1 MSDLQSSPIL
11 PIFYYLTLGLFKQQN
26 VSNKILI
33 LPFRSVLAHCLKP
46 VEDKLCNRTPPMPS
60 ESMEFCNY
68 INLRMCSLCRIRALE
83 VSFENTAHYQKC
95 FCRCNVMVKYCVKP
109 TCIRYPVAS
118 SFFPW
123 SVSCAGASELDPRN
137 V

>member
-1 MSDLQSSPIL
+1 MSNLQSSPIL
-11 PIFYYLTLGLFKQQN
+11 PIFYYLMLGLFKQQK

-68 INLRMCSLCRIRALE
+68 IILRMCSLCRIRALE
-83 VSFENTAHYQKC
+83 VSFEKILLIT
-95 FCRCNVMVKYCVKP
+95 
-109 TCIRYPVAS
+109 
-118 SFFPW
+118 
-123 SVSCAGASELDPRN
+123 RN
-137 V
+137 VSVAAM